1 MERTQRGCAIRR
13 RATPAA
19 YTDCLAPRNSQH
31 TKGISLTTFHDFQ
44 LSPSLLRA
52 LDSMKIHTPTPIQVQ
67 TIPALLDRRDVIGQ
81 AATGSGKTLAFG
93 LPLVQG
99 ISPKERG
106 AAAIVVV
113 PTRELAQQ
121 VGMVLSGLVRGTSVH
136 TAIVFGGRKIGP
148 QEKII
153 RRGAQIIVG
162 TPGRLVDLMNRGTLR
177 LNRIR
182 YLVLDEADEM
192 LDRGFQKDVEHILG
206 ATPQERQTALFS
218 ATTPRWVHDVSSKYL
233 SEPIV
238 IELGADEESKPDI
251 DHVIYEVGGQD
262 KFHVLQRL
270 LDETTTGST
279 LVFGRTKHGVRK
291 LGQRLE
297 RSGYHVGVLHGN
309 LSQPQRDRVL
319 RQFTAK
325 KMPVLLA
332 TNVAARGLD
341 VDHIERVIN
350 YELPET
356 HDLFTHRV
364 GRTGRMGRS
373 GIAITLLGPADMT
386 KWDKLERGLGRK
398 LLRRTLDGRPV
409 PERAGTNKNGNRN
422 ENGNGSGVRRSRHQ
436 FHQGSLRPAPR
447 ADVAGRSRRPSQR
460 RRRPASQ
467 PLRA

>member
-1 MERTQRGCAIRR
+1 M
-13 RATPAA
+13 
-19 YTDCLAPRNSQH
+19 
-31 TKGISLTTFHDFQ
+31 TTFHDFQ

-121 VGMVLSGLVRGTSVH
+121 VGAVLSGLVRGTSVH

-233 SEPIV
+233 SEPVV
-238 IELGADEESKPDI
+238 IE
-251 DHVIYEVGGQD
+251 
-262 KFHVLQRL
+262 
-270 LDETTTGST
+270 
-279 LVFGRTKHGVRK
+279 
-291 LGQRLE
+291 
-297 RSGYHVGVLHGN
+297 
-309 LSQPQRDRVL
+309 
-319 RQFTAK
+319 
-325 KMPVLLA
+325 
-332 TNVAARGLD
+332 
-341 VDHIERVIN
+341 
-350 YELPET
+350 
-356 HDLFTHRV
+356 
-364 GRTGRMGRS
+364 
-373 GIAITLLGPADMT
+373 
-386 KWDKLERGLGRK
+386 
-398 LLRRTLDGRPV
+398 
-409 PERAGTNKNGNRN
+409 
-422 ENGNGSGVRRSRHQ
+422 
-436 FHQGSLRPAPR
+436 
-447 ADVAGRSRRPSQR
+447 
-460 RRRPASQ
+460 
-467 PLRA
+467 